1 MSGITPLLDTLLHQ
15 VLGKRV
21 DTPPPQDL
29 NQPVKPTSPADAPR
43 ALHSDSRLDAR
54 TGTTQTQN
62 TTRTATNVADSS
74 TPLPRQEG
82 VPPASSQTHL
92 SSAGRTIADLLMRFP
107 APPSI
112 LTTKTPLVPA
122 GQAPDPTHV
131 ASRLE
136 GSVRD
141 SGLFYESHLNR
152 WYKGELPRQ
161 QLEREP
167 QMWRVLRFS
176 PAVAP
181 GAGGL
186 QEHQLLLPSSSRPSP
201 PSGPQQSLHATSA
214 TANQHTIHSS
224 TTPVSGIP
232 TTASAPASPASQQTK
247 VGQPQS
253 SVNNDATTLRQPPA
267 TIQEP
272 VHESLQGIVRHQL
285 EMLVAPALRWEG
297 DVWSGLFMALLIQP
311 PAGQQESREGA
322 QNESAGEDSPRTWRS
337 DIDLDIQGAG
347 RIKASVWL
355 QATRLEIDIHIA
367 DPETLDRLQQGLS
380 PFKAR
385 LSGHGFDDIGITLMR
400 LTTETSD
407 VTS

>member
-54 TGTTQTQN
+54 TGSTQTQN
-62 TTRTATNVADSS
+62 TTRTATNVTDSS
-74 TPLPRQEG
+74 TPHPRQG
-82 VPPASSQTHL
+82 GAPPASSQTHL

-176 PAVAP
+176 PAMSP

-186 QEHQLLLPSSSRPSP
+186 QEQRLLLPPDARTHN
-201 PSGPQQSLHATSA
+201 SGAAHQP
-214 TANQHTIHSS
+214 IHSS
-224 TTPVSGIP
+224 SSHTATTPAPP
-232 TTASAPASPASQQTK
+232 TPSFTNAPALVTATPSPGTQAAETVQTPS
-247 VGQPQS
+247 GTGSEPL
-253 SVNNDATTLRQPPA
+253 TLRQAPA
-267 TIQEP
+267 ALPDP

-285 EMLVAPALRWEG
+285 EMLVTPALRLEG

-322 QNESAGEDSPRTWRS
+322 QDESAGEDSQRTWRS
-337 DIDLDIQGAG
+337 DIDLDVQGAG
-347 RIKASVWL
+347 RIKASVWM
-355 QATRLEIDIHIA
+355 QAAQLEIDMQIA
-367 DPETLDRLQQGLS
+367 DGDTLERLREGLA
-380 PFKAR
+380 PLKAR
-385 LSGHGFDDIGITLMR
+385 LSGHGFEDVGVTLSR
-400 LTTETSD
+400 LTTEPRDD
-407 VTS
+407 VS

>member
-54 TGTTQTQN
+54 TGTTQTQT
-62 TTRTATNVADSS
+62 TTRTAANVADSS
-74 TPLPRQEG
+74 TPLLRQEG
-82 VPPASSQTHL
+82 APPASSQTHL

-112 LTTKTPLVPA
+112 LTTKAPLVPA
-122 GQAPDPTHV
+122 GQAPDPTYV

-181 GAGGL
+181 GNGGL
-186 QEHQLLLPSSSRPSP
+186 QEQRLLLPPDTRP
-201 PSGPQQSLHATSA
+201 LNASA
-214 TANQHTIHSS
+214 THQPIHSS
-224 TTPVSGIP
+224 APHTVTT
-232 TTASAPASPASQQTK
+232 PASPTPSTNAPAMVTATTPTGTQPAETVQTFR
-247 VGQPQS
+247 GTGSEPL
-253 SVNNDATTLRQPPA
+253 TLRQPPA
-267 TIQEP
+267 ALPDP

-285 EMLVAPALRWEG
+285 EMLVTPALRWEG

-311 PAGQQESREGA
+311 PAGQQESREGT
-322 QNESAGEDSPRTWRS
+322 QDESTGEDSQRTWRS
-337 DIDLDIQGAG
+337 DIDLDVQGAG
-347 RIKASVWL
+347 RIKASVWM
-355 QATRLEIDIHIA
+355 QAAQLEIDMQIA
-367 DPETLDRLQQGLS
+367 DGDTLERLREGLT
-380 PFKAR
+380 PLKAR
-385 LSGHGFDDIGITLMR
+385 LSGHGFEDVGVTLTR
-400 LTTETSD
+400 LTTEPPDAAS
-407 VTS
+407 